1 MSFWDFFDFL
11 HVGKYKKK
19 IGELTQRN
27 KALEQELEQ
36 SRREG
41 QQLQQERQQLQQ
53 ELLQLQQ
60 ERQHLQQE
68 LQQLQLRQQLRPQA
82 PAQTPVQAPA
92 EENPLDISGFS
103 LPHTDRIL
111 IKSSSDIP
119 KAIQKIKNIDG
130 ICSFLKKSGDKEAV
144 TLTRAMEE
152 YIKRIQ
158 RFEAALPQK
167 QKKWD
172 DDIVSEEATS
182 ALFAIMQKSLLTML
196 PVAILRGSA
205 RNPSFYKG
213 LLVEL
218 NQYLQQ
224 CGVYTLM
231 PSSKEYFDTEDCNF
245 MNILPL
251 PTKNHAD
258 DKRVESIERLPYCL
272 DYLDED
278 EERQVCRVDGQI
290 SVYRFEA

>member
-1 MSFWDFFDFL
+1 M
-11 HVGKYKKK
+11 
-19 IGELTQRN
+19 
-27 KALEQELEQ
+27 
-36 SRREG
+36 
-41 QQLQQERQQLQQ
+41 
-53 ELLQLQQ
+53 
-60 ERQHLQQE
+60 
-68 LQQLQLRQQLRPQA
+68 
-82 PAQTPVQAPA
+82 
-92 EENPLDISGFS
+92 
-103 LPHTDRIL
+103 
-111 IKSSSDIP
+111 
-119 KAIQKIKNIDG
+119 
-130 ICSFLKKSGDKEAV
+130 KKSGDKEAV
-144 TLTRAMEE
+144 TLTKAMEE

-167 QKKWD
+167 QTKWD

-182 ALFAIMQKSLLTML
+182 ALFAIMQKSLLKML

-205 RNPSFYKG
+205 RNPSFYEG
-213 LLVEL
+213 LLAEL

-224 CGVYTLM
+224 CGVYTLL

-245 MNILPL
+245 MEVLPL

>member
-1 MSFWDFFDFL
+1 MSFWDFL

-36 SRREG
+36 SRRELEQSRG
-41 QQLQQERQQLQQ
+41 ERQQLQQ
-53 ELLQLQQ
+53 EV
-60 ERQHLQQE
+60 QHLQQE
-68 LQQLQLRQQLRPQA
+68 LQQLKLRQQLRPQA

-92 EENPLDISGFS
+92 EEKPLDITGFS

-119 KAIQKIKNIDG
+119 QAIQKIKNIDG

-144 TLTRAMEE
+144 TLTKAMEE
-152 YIKRIQ
+152 YMKRIQ

-167 QKKWD
+167 QTKWD

-182 ALFAIMQKSLLTML
+182 ALFAIMQKSLLKML

-205 RNPSFYKG
+205 RNPSFYEG
-213 LLVEL
+213 LLAEL

-224 CGVYTLM
+224 CGVYTLL
-231 PSSKEYFDTEDCNF
+231 PSSKEYFDTEDCKY
-245 MNILPL
+245 IVVGYGVQETGGYSISVEELSKCSGVL
-251 PTKNHAD
+251 
-258 DKRVESIERLPYCL
+258 KRVPLTALIILTRMKSDR
-272 DYLDED
+272 
-278 EERQVCRVDGQI
+278 
-290 SVYRFEA
+290 SVE

>member
-1 MSFWDFFDFL
+1 MSFWDFLDFL

-36 SRREG
+36 SRG
-41 QQLQQERQQLQQ
+41 ERQQLQQ
-53 ELLQLQQ
+53 EVQQLQQ
-60 ERQHLQQE
+60 EVQHLQQE
-68 LQQLQLRQQLRPQA
+68 LQQLKLRQQLRPQA

-92 EENPLDISGFS
+92 EEKPLDITGFS

-119 KAIQKIKNIDG
+119 QAIQKIKNIDG

-144 TLTRAMEE
+144 TLTKAMEE
-152 YIKRIQ
+152 YMKRIQ

-167 QKKWD
+167 QTKWD

-182 ALFAIMQKSLLTML
+182 ALFAIMQKSLLKML

-205 RNPSFYKG
+205 RNPSFYEG
-213 LLVEL
+213 LLAEL

-224 CGVYTLM
+224 CGVYTLL

-245 MNILPL
+245 MEVLPL